1 MIERPLI
8 HRFRFVARPRSEDK
22 RNAILQAATE
32 VVAEQGVSAPTAKIA
47 KRAGV
52 AEGSLFTYFDNKDA
66 LLNQLYLELKDGL
79 RQAMLDG
86 FPAAERTP
94 VQARHVWNGY
104 VDWGV
109 ANPQKRKAMSQ
120 LTVSDRITPQTKE
133 VGMAGF
139 SQINAMM
146 QESVAGGA
154 LKDQPSA
161 FVGAIMSSLAE
172 TTMEFILREP
182 AMAER
187 YKSAGFDAFWAAI
200 AKH

>member
-1 MIERPLI
+1 
-8 HRFRFVARPRSEDK
+8 VARPRSEDK

-32 VVAEQGVSAPTAKIA
+32 VVAEQGTGAPTAKIA
-47 KRAGV
+47 KLAGV

-66 LLNQLYLELKDGL
+66 LLNQLYLELKDSL
-79 RQAMLDG
+79 RHAMLDG
-86 FPAAERTP
+86 FPAAGRIP
-94 VQARHVWNGY
+94 AQARHVWNSY

-120 LTVSDRITPQTKE
+120 LTVSDRITPQSKDAGM
-133 VGMAGF
+133 VGFG
-139 SQINAMM
+139 QITAML

-154 LKDQPSA
+154 LKDQPHA
-161 FVGAIMSSLAE
+161 FVGAILSSLAE

-187 YKSAGFDAFWAAI
+187 YKSAGFDAFWAAVG
-200 AKH
+200 KH